1 MVSAFKMFQ
10 HFPTASLNITKAVY
24 RAGRTDLD
32 LDVTDNTH
40 SGHLA
45 SGVLKEDSKAIN
57 KSNND
62 SKTHP

>member
-1 MVSAFKMFQ
+1 MFQ
-10 HFPTASLNITKAVY
+10 QFPTASLNITKTFSAAY
-24 RAGRTDLD
+24 RAGRIDLD

-57 KSNND
+57 KRNND